1 MRILLIGELFSD
13 NLGDQL
19 VYESTK
25 YLLNQIHPNTEFL
38 TLDIMG
44 RSASL
49 SNCNQS
55 QKHTLKYKC
64 KVFLRDVLRKKPII
78 DNRISRFSAKRLI
91 NYYKETIFMHNIDL
105 AVFTGGQLI
114 KDVFVEYIYMICNL
128 LKSREIPYVFN
139 AVGLGVVSDIS
150 VSRYKEI
157 FETNYLKGISCR
169 SDGKTFNELLFPSHS
184 LAIETFDTAICVS
197 EIYPIVRT
205 NSEVIV
211 GLGIMNT
218 SRIPQNELI
227 GFWKKIVV
235 LLQKSRIKW
244 KMFSTG
250 CQEDYLLAKNILEQL
265 QLIEEGDFS
274 NYLLDRPTSTK
285 ELVNDINQF
294 DSIVS
299 FRLHSHIIAASY
311 GIPSFAIYWDNKQ
324 VDFFHKI
331 GRDQFVYKIDCKID
345 NIVSEI
351 QKSIANDNRES
362 NAERINEW
370 IGCAKTVLSQII

>member
-1 MRILLIGELFSD
+1 
-13 NLGDQL
+13 
-19 VYESTK
+19 
-25 YLLNQIHPNTEFL
+25 
-38 TLDIMG
+38 
-44 RSASL
+44 
-49 SNCNQS
+49 
-55 QKHTLKYKC
+55 
-64 KVFLRDVLRKKPII
+64 
-78 DNRISRFSAKRLI
+78 
-91 NYYKETIFMHNIDL
+91 
-105 AVFTGGQLI
+105 
-114 KDVFVEYIYMICNL
+114 
-128 LKSREIPYVFN
+128 
-139 AVGLGVVSDIS
+139 
-150 VSRYKEI
+150 
-157 FETNYLKGISCR
+157 
-169 SDGKTFNELLFPSHS
+169 
-184 LAIETFDTAICVS
+184 
-197 EIYPIVRT
+197 
-205 NSEVIV
+205 
-211 GLGIMNT
+211 
-218 SRIPQNELI
+218 
-227 GFWKKIVV
+227 
-235 LLQKSRIKW
+235 
-244 KMFSTG
+244 MFSTG